1 MRGGGAWAEH
11 LTYWV
16 RVHEAWTLTTGT
28 WGAPAHAVAPR
39 VPPFLAAVPL
49 AAPRRTP
56 VFPPGPPALR
66 PLLDSHC
73 LRDGGLEASTCLQCG
88 NRSRPSSISGSDCLV
103 RGRAFHAAP
112 WELLPLPPLGHRS
125 STPSQD
131 QSAISRPAPLRLF
144 VFPQSLL
151 SPGSRG
157 SEARRNLAR
166 GPRRRF
172 SPCPPRPSLS
182 QGPPV
187 APVLVQPPPAWAQ
200 GFLSGPLP
208 KPSPARCQ
216 EAFSNANLIM
226 WLQILSQSI
235 FPPRTNYRFLG
246 KALRSLACG
255 SYPSLQQHFT
265 TLPSH
270 TAVAALLLLPLGL
283 CALPWPFPALPWP
296 DIPRKYFLR
305 NSSRRPSLSPGRTR
319 CSLIYPT
326 QPINRLIGIF
336 TLFPSQIIIPSR
348 ARAMFCSPVFG
359 LVPKTTLL

>member
-1 MRGGGAWAEH
+1 MVGWRPPPVSNVATA
-11 LTYWV
+11 LARAPSAV
-16 RVHEAWTLTTGT
+16 RIAS
-28 WGAPAHAVAPR
+28 WGAEPSTQLLESC
-39 VPPFLAAVPL
+39 FL
-49 AAPRRTP
+49 
-56 VFPPGPPALR
+56 
-66 PLLDSHC
+66 
-73 LRDGGLEASTCLQCG
+73 
-88 NRSRPSSISGSDCLV
+88 
-103 RGRAFHAAP
+103 
-112 WELLPLPPLGHRS
+112 
-125 STPSQD
+125 
-131 QSAISRPAPLRLF
+131 
-144 VFPQSLL
+144 SLL
-151 SPGSRG
+151 SGTAAPHP
-157 SEARRNLAR
+157 ARTNRPSA
-166 GPRRRF
+166 GPRRCGSLSSH
-172 SPCPPRPSLS
+172 SPSYPRDPEVPKPEETWLVVPVATSPRARHPPRPSLS

-336 TLFPSQIIIPSR
+336 ILFPSQIIIPSR